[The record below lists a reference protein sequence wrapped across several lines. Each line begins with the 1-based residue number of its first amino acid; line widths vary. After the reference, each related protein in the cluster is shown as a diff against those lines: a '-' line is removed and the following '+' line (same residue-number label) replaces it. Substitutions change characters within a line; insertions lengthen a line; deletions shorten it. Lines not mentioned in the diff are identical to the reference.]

1 MELSALTRVISP
13 TLSRQL
19 FMMAKQYDD
28 VVDFTL
34 GDPDIPTP
42 EAICEA
48 ATKAS
53 LEGKTRYAPNAGL
66 PALRK
71 VIAQQVSK
79 DSGIAYNASDVAV
92 TIGAT
97 EAVYLAFMACINPG
111 DEVVIL
117 APYWVQYEN
126 IVRLLGGKPV
136 IIDTFKDGFEPE
148 LTTIWKAITDK
159 TKIIVVN
166 SPNNPSGYIYKPAF
180 LKELA
185 EMASAN
191 NILIIDDEAYRSLVY
206 RQEFTSIANY
216 CRKENVVII
225 NSFSKQFAMTGWR
238 VGYVV
243 AEESFINAVVKFQQ
257 NIAVCVATPNQYA
270 AIEAMS
276 HAEHYT
282 KGIKN
287 MFAKRREILIKE
299 LNKID
304 SISYQAPEGTF
315 YAFINISRTG
325 KDSKSFCFDLL
336 EKAHVAV
343 IPGVAFGESFDNYI
357 RLAFT
362 LNEDKIIE
370 GITRIHK
377 YINAIQW
384 ARRY

>member
-1 MELSALTRVISP
+1 MELSSLTRVVAP

-42 EAICEA
+42 AAICEA
-48 ATKAS
+48 ATKAAA
-53 LEGKTRYAPNAGL
+53 EGKTRYAPNAGL
-66 PALRK
+66 HALRG

-79 DSGIAYNASDVAV
+79 DSGVAYDANNVAV
-92 TIGAT
+92 TVGAT

-111 DEVVIL
+111 DEVIIL

-126 IVRLLGGKPV
+126 IVKLLGGKPV
-136 IIDTFKDGFEPE
+136 IIDSFKEEFVPD
-148 LTTIWKAITDK
+148 LNAINKVITDK
-159 TKIIVVN
+159 TKVIVVN
-166 SPNNPSGYIYKPAF
+166 SPNNPSGYIYKDAF
-180 LKELA
+180 LMKLA

-191 NILIIDDEAYRSLVY
+191 NILIFDDEAYRSLTY
-206 RQEFTSIANY
+206 DQEFNSITKY
-216 CRKENVVII
+216 CRKEEVVII

-243 AEESFINAVVKFQQ
+243 GEENFIKEVVKFQQ

-276 HAEHYT
+276 HAYQYAS
-282 KGIKN
+282 GIKDV
-287 MFAKRREILIKE
+287 FTKRRETLVTE

-304 SISYQAPEGTF
+304 KISYQAPQGTF
-315 YAFINISRTG
+315 YAFIDISKTG
-325 KDSKSFCFDLL
+325 MDSKTFCFSLL
-336 EKAHVAV
+336 EKEHVAV
-343 IPGVAFGESFDNYI
+343 IPGVAFGEAFDKYI

-370 GITRIHK
+370 GVKRIREF
-377 YINAIQW
+377 INQL
-384 ARRY
+384 